1 MNENQPTTPA
11 CIKEGN
17 QPAAMRT
24 HHMRLQQ
31 IHDHLHSVMDI
42 EQKGNHYLGPFYDMP
57 AAVAENYNSRQL
69 ANLRPIVSMH
79 DWIWDTCGV
88 GVGMDMGRYKYTNRL
103 CNNRDNPLFYYQSEL
118 LVDEMC
124 SDEDMYYPA
133 VTQLE
138 SDDHENEPPGP
149 FFEMEEWT
157 PSNDDFWQRWVK
169 QELRANM
176 DSSMLFRGLTK
187 RSSGDLVKWTSN
199 SDGANTFAQN
209 LIWFKRHCEDG
220 QRLPGDSFHIAYIST
235 HEHRTVRS
243 VVYAVG
249 VFVQLRGFYSTM
261 GITKSFRVTMSD
273 THEAEG
279 WMKDADDT
287 VYAEPE
293 RPVMSP
299 VDWIKKYNDIGS
311 KKGYAVKLQQFIRD
325 RVLGFRTVG
334 LLFRPNGIMH
344 SIMKATFERV
354 LVGSDLDWI
363 HAKQLCEQGAKS
375 NTHLMDCP
383 AMIKQTHIEVL
394 IEAEPKL
401 AIPTP
406 FWEFKT
412 PFAHPDSALNPH
424 LPLMFIRINHLH
436 TKEEINAGGTQDNGS
451 EEDSDWRDIK
461 RIKLNA

>member
-1 MNENQPTTPA
+1 M
-11 CIKEGN
+11 C
-17 QPAAMRT
+17 
-24 HHMRLQQ
+24 LQQ

-42 EQKGNHYLGPFYDMP
+42 EERGKHFLGPFYNMP
-57 AAVAENYNSRQL
+57 TAVAENYNSRQL

-79 DWIWDTCGV
+79 DWIWDTCGI
-88 GVGMDMGRYKYTNRL
+88 GIGMDMGRYKYTNRL
-103 CNNRDNPLFYYQSEL
+103 CNDRDNPLFYYQSEL

-124 SDEDMYYPA
+124 CDQDMYYPA
-133 VTQLE
+133 VTQME
-138 SDDHENEPPGP
+138 SDEHEKEPPGP
-149 FFEMEEWT
+149 FFKMEEWT

-187 RSSGDLVKWTSN
+187 RNSGDLVKWTNN

-209 LIWFKRHCEDG
+209 LIWFKRHCEDR
-220 QRLPGDSFHIAYIST
+220 QRLSGDSFHIAYIST
-235 HEHRTVRS
+235 HEHKTIRS

-261 GITKSFRVTMSD
+261 GITKSFRLTMSD

-279 WMKDADDT
+279 WMKEADAT
-287 VYAEPE
+287 EPE
-293 RPVMSP
+293 KPVMSP
-299 VDWIKKYNDIGS
+299 VDWIDKYNEISS
-311 KKGYAVKLQQFIRD
+311 KKGYAVKLQQFVRD
-325 RVLGFRTVG
+325 SVLPFRTVG

-344 SIMKATFERV
+344 SIMRKTFKRV
-354 LVGSDLDWI
+354 LVGSDLDWL
-363 HAKQLCEQGAKS
+363 HAEQLHEQGARS
-375 NTHLMDCP
+375 NRHLMDLSV
-383 AMIKQTHIEVL
+383 MIKQTHLEVL

-436 TKEEINAGGTQDNGS
+436 TEEERNDPDTLDDGDD
-451 EEDSDWRDIK
+451 EYCDWQVDTDRIK
-461 RIKLNA
+461 RMRINR